1 MNSIEFLAIR
11 KLQKEREAT
20 DFEAAQFLDQ
30 VNAGTSTHDAALE
43 MAMVE
48 VADDSYR
55 PEGAPAPPVDEVA
68 SRPGDWAKDL
78 AAPDNG
84 TGDPRAGSPIGIVR
98 DHPSHDEDTST
109 KHLIIWALLPLAKL
123 PDTVA
128 TLVKDAVHGD
138 LDEQCR
144 AALAAGDAIAR
155 RRREPDADIPF

>member
-1 MNSIEFLAIR
+1 MKLTDKELHHLDTVIR
-11 KLQKEREAT
+11 YLHSDELKDYENEGRPPDHIFTSVLGLQEILRRET
-20 DFEAAQFLDQ
+20 
-30 VNAGTSTHDAALE
+30 
-43 MAMVE
+43 
-48 VADDSYR
+48 
-55 PEGAPAPPVDEVA
+55 PAPQPSKLAEEVA

-128 TLVKDAVHGD
+128 NLVKDAVHGD

-144 AALAAGDAIAR
+144 AALAAVDAIAR

>member
-1 MNSIEFLAIR
+1 MAELFPITDTEMEAIR
-11 KLQKEREAT
+11 SVERWIGNEMQK
-20 DFEAAQFLDQ
+20 DF
-30 VNAGTSTHDAALE
+30 NAPSLPIQDD
-43 MAMVE
+43 
-48 VADDSYR
+48 VAILSRLLYR
-55 PEGAPAPPVDEVA
+55 LAPAPRVEEVA

-144 AALAAGDAIAR
+144 AALAAVDAIAR